1 MLAHRLGSF
10 VNTRGGIFLSGKF
23 DQLQQATPFSAIAAA
38 FNQYCDMLVNEG
50 ETARAEKVAAELNRA
65 LGKEAFHLSRVIP
78 SLRTVTGQDD
88 SQYGVD
94 QGCVD
99 AQKRLLYLLCQFVE
113 VISSSSGAPVTLFLD
128 DLQWADTASIEV
140 IHQLL
145 LNSGSL
151 NKSKQF
157 FFFGC
162 VRQDEVNGNHPFLS
176 MLSSVYQF
184 GI

>member
-1 MLAHRLGSF
+1 MLANRLCSF
-10 VNTRGGIFLSGKF
+10 INMRGGICLSGKF

-50 ETARAEKVAAELNRA
+50 ETARVKKVAAELNRV
-65 LGKEAFHLSRVIP
+65 LGKEAVHLSRVIP
-78 SLRTVTGQDD
+78 SLSTVIGQDD

-157 FFFGC
+157 FFF
-162 VRQDEVNGNHPFLS
+162 
-176 MLSSVYQF
+176 
-184 GI
+184 